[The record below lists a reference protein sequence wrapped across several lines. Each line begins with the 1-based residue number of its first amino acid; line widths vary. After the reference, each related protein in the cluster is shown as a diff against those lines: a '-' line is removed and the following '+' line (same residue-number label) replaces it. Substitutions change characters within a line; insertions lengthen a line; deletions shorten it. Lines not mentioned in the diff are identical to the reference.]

1 MASAGQ
7 TFRVSVRGFKPL
19 REIAKTIEDK
29 GTMARLL
36 EITGKELQRTIQREY
51 LSGQKVRVVTGG
63 YRASIE
69 IQQFGARAVVVGTEE
84 PRARFFE
91 FARRRRSTRGSGRK
105 GRKRPS
111 RARATTKNRAH
122 FKPALFQVRARAPQL
137 WIEELRKIADR
148 VRTNDAGLS

>member
-1 MASAGQ
+1 MAGPAQ

-19 REIAKTIEDK
+19 REMARQIADK

-36 EITGKELQRTIQREY
+36 EVTGKELQRTITREY

-69 IQQFGARAVVVGTEE
+69 MQQFGARAVVVGTTE
-84 PRARFFE
+84 PRALFFE
-91 FARRRRSTRGSGRK
+91 FARTRRSSRGAGRK

-122 FKPALFQVRARAPQL
+122 FKPALFQVRRRAPEL
-137 WIEELRKIADR
+137 WTNELKKIADR
-148 VRTNDAGLS
+148 VRATSSTE